1 MMWRNYL
8 GSLSEECQ
16 FKAPATEPEISTIKE
31 TLKLELPKRLAQLYN
46 ETNGVFG
53 NYGISYIWSTEQVV
67 RENICYRTV
76 HESSDDMYSWLFFS
90 DAGNGDLFGY
100 SIVKGRIHSENI
112 YIWNHEDR
120 SQRVV
125 STSLDEFIEGWI
137 TGELNV

>member
-1 MMWRNYL
+1 MKWRNYL

-16 FKAPATEPEISTIKE
+16 FKAPATESEISTIKE
-31 TLKLELPKRLAQLYN
+31 TLKLELPGKLAQLYN

-67 RENICYRTV
+67 RENIFCRTGL
-76 HESSDDMYSWLFFS
+76 EFSENMNSLLFFS

-100 SIVKGRIHSENI
+100 SLVKGRIQSENI

-120 SQRVV
+120 NRRVV
-125 STSLDEFIEGWI
+125 STSLDKFIEGWI